1 MAGRAPAD
9 PPRAQAP
16 RTDPPHADAPHA
28 EPPRTEAPQA
38 DPAAIAHRVR
48 EHIVGMCAG
57 PEGGHLGG
65 SMSLV
70 EILTV
75 LYFEVMRND
84 PRRPAAPD
92 RDIFVLSKGHG
103 AICLYA
109 VLAERGF
116 FPVGELAEYARP
128 GSRLMGHPIRAVP
141 GVEMPTGSLGH
152 GLALAN
158 GFALADRGRRCFA
171 VMGDGELQEGSVWEA
186 AMASAAL
193 GLGNLTAVVDRN
205 NLQITG
211 PTEDTI
217 GLEPL
222 ADRWRSFGWAV
233 REVDGHDFGALR
245 RAFAPDGT
253 GGDETGSGTGGDTG
267 GGESGGG
274 GTGEGGTGRPVVVIA
289 RTVKGRGLP
298 SLEATAR
305 GHYAKLSDRQAERS
319 LAVLRA
325 RRRKAVS

>member
-1 MAGRAPAD
+1 M
-9 PPRAQAP
+9 
-16 RTDPPHADAPHA
+16 
-28 EPPRTEAPQA
+28 
-38 DPAAIAHRVR
+38 AHRVR

-75 LYFEVMRND
+75 LYCDVLRID
-84 PRRPAAPD
+84 PEHPGAPD
-92 RDIFVLSKGHG
+92 RDVLVLSKGHG

-116 FPVGELAEYARP
+116 FPVEELAEYARP
-128 GSRLMGHPIRAVP
+128 GSRLMGHPVRAVP

-158 GFALADRGRRCFA
+158 GFALADPGRRCFA

-186 AMASAAL
+186 AMTSVSL
-193 GLGNLTAVVDRN
+193 GLGNVTAVIDRN
-205 NLQITG
+205 RLQLTG
-211 PTEDTI
+211 PTEDTVR
-217 GLEPL
+217 LEPL
-222 ADRWRSFGWAV
+222 ADRWRGFGWTV
-233 REVDGHDFGALR
+233 REIDGHDLGALR
-245 RAFAPDGT
+245 TALEP
-253 GGDETGSGTGGDTG
+253 
-267 GGESGGG
+267 GEA
-274 GTGEGGTGRPVVVIA
+274 GRPTVVIA

-298 SLEATAR
+298 SVEGR
-305 GHYAKLSDRQAERS
+305 VQSHYTTLGARQAERA

-325 RRRKAVS
+325 RHRRATA

>member
-1 MAGRAPAD
+1 M
-9 PPRAQAP
+9 
-16 RTDPPHADAPHA
+16 DA
-28 EPPRTEAPQA
+28 
-38 DPAAIAHRVR
+38 AAVAHRVR

-222 ADRWRSFGWAV
+222 ADRWRSFGWTV

-245 RAFAPDGT
+245 RALAPDGT
-253 GGDETGSGTGGDTG
+253 DGGETGGGGTGGDGTG
-267 GGESGGG
+267 GGA
-274 GTGEGGTGRPVVVIA
+274 GEGGTGRPVVVIA

>member
-1 MAGRAPAD
+1 MAAAPD
-9 PPRAQAP
+9 LP
-16 RTDPPHADAPHA
+16 
-28 EPPRTEAPQA
+28 EV
-38 DPAAIAHRVR
+38 AHRVR

-70 EILTV
+70 EILTA
-75 LYFEVMRND
+75 LYFEVLRID
-84 PRRPAAPD
+84 PRRPGAPD
-92 RDIFVLSKGHG
+92 RDVLVLSKGHG

-128 GSRLMGHPIRAVP
+128 GSRLMGHPVRAVP

-158 GFALADRGRRCFA
+158 GFALARRDRRCFA
-171 VMGDGELQEGSVWEA
+171 VMGDGELQEGAVWEA
-186 AMASAAL
+186 AMASASL

-211 PTEDTI
+211 PTEDAI

-222 ADRWRSFGWAV
+222 ADRWRSFGWSV

-245 RAFAPDGT
+245 RALTRDGT
-253 GGDETGSGTGGDTG
+253 GEDGTA
-267 GGESGGG
+267 
-274 GTGEGGTGRPVVVIA
+274 RPVAVIA

-305 GHYAKLSDRQAERS
+305 SHYARLSGRQAERS

-325 RRRKAVS
+325 RRRRAAS